1 MTGFEGECLHVFNK
15 HASSAV
21 VAPYF
26 QREEVRALSGFLLFF
41 CFLFLCATCSAD
53 LGDL

>member
-26 QREEVRALSGFLLFF
+26 QTEEVCALSECELMS
-41 CFLFLCATCSAD
+41 CMAVVV
-53 LGDL
+53 